1 MNYRE
6 RLREDIKCPQF
17 GDITYGRLGSLKYE
31 DRKSIKRLLDEMDRA
46 DEVIKKQFFEL
57 NKQKEEIDKL
67 TSESTE
73 WEERTYCWQDRAENL
88 QIVLDRIKNY
98 LEKQVQIYGGG
109 GLAQEQLENFNKL
122 LEEIE

>member
-6 RLREDIKCPQF
+6 RLREDIKCPQL

-57 NKQKEEIDKL
+57 NKQKEVLNKINKILESDLSNMQKLVAISVCLKKDK
-67 TSESTE
+67 
-73 WEERTYCWQDRAENL
+73 
-88 QIVLDRIKNY
+88 I
-98 LEKQVQIYGGG
+98 
-109 GLAQEQLENFNKL
+109 